1 MANKPKVLAYL
12 RVSTDT
18 QDLNTQRLAILE
30 WANPRG
36 IRVESWIE
44 ATISSRKSLK
54 ERRIEELLNQLNSG
68 DTLLVS
74 ELSRLGR
81 STAEIIELV
90 NEFARREINLIVV
103 KQGIEIKAGNKQDM
117 GTKVMLTVFSLLA
130 ELERD
135 LISERTKMALA
146 RVKAQ
151 GKKLG
156 RPKGR
161 TGKSKLDG
169 KEKEIQELLSKRVPK
184 SVIARIL
191 GCSRSCVINF
201 IKSRKLA

>member
-1 MANKPKVLAYL
+1 MATTWAYL
-12 RVSTDT
+12 RVSTDS
-18 QDLNTQRLAILE
+18 QELANQKLLILD
-30 WANPRG
+30 WSNSRG
-36 IRVESWIE
+36 LLIDNWIE
-44 ATISSRKSLK
+44 IAISSRKSTK
-54 ERRIEELLNQLNSG
+54 ERRIDELLAKLQRG
-68 DTLLVS
+68 DTLVVS

-81 STAEIIELV
+81 SIIEIITLV
-90 NEFARREINLIVV
+90 NELMTRGINLVV
-103 KQGIEIKAGNKQDM
+103 IKQNLELKTGSQDM
-117 GTKVMLTVFSLLA
+117 GTKIMITIFSLLA

-169 KEKEIQELLSKRVPK
+169 KEKEIQELLAKRVPK

>member
-1 MANKPKVLAYL
+1 MPKVLAYL

-36 IRVESWIE
+36 IRVDSWIE
-44 ATISSRKSLK
+44 ATISSRKTLK
-54 ERRIEELLNQLNSG
+54 ERRIEELLNKLNPD

-81 STAEIIELV
+81 SVVEIIELV
-90 NEFARREINLIVV
+90 NEFARRKINLIVV
-103 KQGIEIKAGNKQDM
+103 KQGIELRAGNKQDM

-146 RVKAQ
+146 RIKAE

-169 KEKEIQELLSKRVPK
+169 KEDAIRELLAKGVTK
-184 SVIARIL
+184 ANIARIL
-191 GCSRSCVINF
+191 DCSRSCLVNF
-201 IKSRKLA
+201 IRSRKLV